1 MLRLWIRVS
10 ADPIGSRSQ
19 LLPDLRKIA
28 GSPIEEPSL
37 WRVASAAWLL
47 DESDL
52 AITLLQDAMQRLRA
66 PGVRG
71 TSGGSLTALGWT
83 YIDTGRW
90 DEAQEAAAEAA
101 DLAEANQMEL
111 VAASADVIAATVL
124 ALRADSGAARRHAAK
139 ALATVDPAECGLVAA
154 RARRALGVA
163 ALADSSY
170 LQAFTQLGGLF
181 SEDGTPLHNYAS
193 YLGVAD
199 LAAAAV
205 RADRRMEGCDVLE
218 RALGHLGG
226 TVSPRLEQLIAR
238 ARGILAGPGG
248 AEAHFDK
255 ALCDPAGDQWPFER
269 AQLRLD
275 YAEWLRRRR
284 RINDAKPVLTE
295 AMGTFRRLG
304 ARSWAQ
310 RAQAELRAC
319 GVAVAGAP
327 GEPDA
332 LGELTPQQRQIV
344 RLASNGLTNREIG
357 DRLFLSPRTVSSH
370 LYRSFPKL
378 GVADRHQ
385 LRDVITRA
393 STSTTARESTGTETI
408 PF

>member
-1 MLRLWIRVS
+1 M
-10 ADPIGSRSQ
+10 
-19 LLPDLRKIA
+19 
-28 GSPIEEPSL
+28 
-37 WRVASAAWLL
+37 L

-52 AITLLQDAMQRLRA
+52 AVRLLHDAMQRIRA
-66 PGVRG
+66 PGVGG
-71 TSGGSLTALGWT
+71 TSGGSLTVLGWA

-90 DEAQEAAAEAA
+90 DQALDVAAEAA
-101 DLAEANQMEL
+101 GLAEANQMEMI
-111 VAASADVIAATVL
+111 AASADVITATVL
-124 ALRADSGAARRHAAK
+124 ALRADSGPARRHAAR

-163 ALADSSY
+163 ALADGSY
-170 LQAFTQLGGLF
+170 LQAFTQLRGLF
-181 SEDGTPLHNYAS
+181 GEDGTPLHSYAS

-205 RADRRMEGCDVLE
+205 RADRRMEGRDVIE
-218 RALGHLGG
+218 HALGRLDGRA
-226 TVSPRLEQLIAR
+226 SARLEQLIAR
-238 ARGILAGPGG
+238 ARGILADPSSS
-248 AEAHFDK
+248 EAHFAK
-255 ALCDPAGDQWPFER
+255 ALADPAGDQWPFER

-295 AMGTFRRLG
+295 ALGTFRRLG

-319 GVAVAGAP
+319 GVAVSGVP

-332 LGELTPQQRQIV
+332 LAELTPQQRQIV
-344 RLASNGLTNREIG
+344 RLASDGLTDREIG

-370 LYRSFPKL
+370 LYRSYPKL
-378 GVADRHQ
+378 GVASRHQ
-385 LRDVITRA
+385 LRDVIARA
-393 STSTTARESTGTETI
+393 STPATAHDGTGSETVR
-408 PF
+408 